1 MRAVRVVASVSVVVV
16 AAALLARCSD
26 SSPLTRAELVTPDRP
41 RLDVAPGADPVVAA
55 VGDLVCGTGSPSNA
69 LCRHADVAARVA
81 SINPTAL
88 LLLGDI
94 QYENATLA
102 DFNRY
107 YDPAFG
113 AFRSITWP
121 AAGNHEYNTA
131 GAKGYYD
138 YFNGVGVQ
146 SGRAGDR
153 SKGYYSFNV
162 GTWHVVALNSNCSAI
177 GGCGVGS
184 AQEQW
189 LRADLAANPTACTLA
204 YWHHPR
210 FSSGSHGN
218 NSSMQPLWQVLY
230 DNGADL
236 VLAGHDHD
244 YERFAPQTA
253 SGVLDNTRGIRS
265 FVVGTGGKELNGF
278 GTTRAN
284 SQLRSSAA
292 LGVLALTLRPTS
304 YDWEF
309 APITGH
315 TLVDAGT
322 TSCSA
327 PLPPPPAQTTLTIPV
342 SADAYTMQSS
352 ANTNYGRRT
361 TLLVD
366 GSPAARTYLKFPVSG
381 VGSRAIVSARLQ
393 LYAVDPSDAGGRL
406 HRVTNTSWSESTIR
420 WSNAPSYTSTTIGA
434 IGSVVSGSW
443 YEIDVTSQIAGDGT
457 VSFALESTST
467 NGADYRAREGGG
479 STAPRLVLV
488 VRYHHAG
495 RGPIQIPVLPSAA
508 CFLHL

>member
-189 LRADLAANPTACTLA
+189 LRADLAANPAACTLA

-218 NSSMQPLWQVLY
+218 NS
-230 DNGADL
+230 
-236 VLAGHDHD
+236 
-244 YERFAPQTA
+244 
-253 SGVLDNTRGIRS
+253 
-265 FVVGTGGKELNGF
+265 
-278 GTTRAN
+278 
-284 SQLRSSAA
+284 
-292 LGVLALTLRPTS
+292 
-304 YDWEF
+304 
-309 APITGH
+309 
-315 TLVDAGT
+315 
-322 TSCSA
+322 
-327 PLPPPPAQTTLTIPV
+327 
-342 SADAYTMQSS
+342 
-352 ANTNYGRRT
+352 
-361 TLLVD
+361 
-366 GSPAARTYLKFPVSG
+366 
-381 VGSRAIVSARLQ
+381 
-393 LYAVDPSDAGGRL
+393 
-406 HRVTNTSWSESTIR
+406 
-420 WSNAPSYTSTTIGA
+420 
-434 IGSVVSGSW
+434 
-443 YEIDVTSQIAGDGT
+443 
-457 VSFALESTST
+457 
-467 NGADYRAREGGG
+467 
-479 STAPRLVLV
+479 
-488 VRYHHAG
+488 
-495 RGPIQIPVLPSAA
+495 
-508 CFLHL
+508 